1 MEFLCVIQAE
11 HAVFHLP
18 RGRKFAENECHVA
31 AGSLDAA
38 GSIEFGE
45 ESDEHAVSLTKP
57 RGRMQGL
64 VRGKFVPRVSGA
76 VIRRKAD
83 KIPEGVE
90 I

>member
-1 MEFLCVIQAE
+1 MEFLRVVQAK

-18 RGRKFAENECHVA
+18 RGGKFAENERHVA

-38 GSIEFGE
+38 GSIEFGK

-64 VRGKFVPRVSGA
+64 VQEKIRAGDSGA
-76 VIRRKAD
+76 AIRRKAD
-83 KIPEGVE
+83 KIPEGIEV
-90 I
+90 